1 MLPDH
6 KNKQTVSPKTIKG
19 HYVNYFEICHSAFE
33 FVVDFCQS
41 YPESQETEHCARIIL
56 SPGCAKALCN
66 VLDESINQFVKTF
79 ETDNDQ

>member
-33 FVVDFCQS
+33 FVVDFGQS

-56 SPGCAKALCN
+56 SPGCAKALFSI
-66 VLDESINQFVKTF
+66 LGESIGQYVQNF
-79 ETDNDQ
+79 ESDENK